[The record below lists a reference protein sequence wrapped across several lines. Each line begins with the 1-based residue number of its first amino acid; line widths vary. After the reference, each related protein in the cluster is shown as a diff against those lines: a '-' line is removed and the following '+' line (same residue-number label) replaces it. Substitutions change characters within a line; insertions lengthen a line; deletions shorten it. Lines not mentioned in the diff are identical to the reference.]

1 MFKFLALFVLF
12 QATIA
17 LGQAIPVEPEF
28 VTQGGFMDL
37 FKSWPEIGKL
47 FAFGA
52 AIQIGLRGL
61 SEALLKVADMTE
73 TKWDNKVAAWA
84 SEGAW
89 VLGVALSKVGYG
101 VPKAVVEEAA
111 KK

>member
-17 LGQAIPVEPEF
+17 LGQAVGAEPVF
-28 VTQGGFMDL
+28 TQEGGFMDL

-52 AIQIGLRGL
+52 CVQILLRGI
-61 SEALLKVADMTE
+61 SEALLKVSDLTE
-73 TKWDNKVAAWA
+73 TKWDNKVAAWC